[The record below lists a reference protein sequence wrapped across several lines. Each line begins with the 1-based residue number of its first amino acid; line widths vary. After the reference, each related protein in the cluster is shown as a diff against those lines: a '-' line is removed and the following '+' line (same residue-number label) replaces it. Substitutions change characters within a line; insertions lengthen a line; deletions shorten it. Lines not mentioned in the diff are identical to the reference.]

1 MALTRRIKNLQ
12 NELRELRMSQP
23 FRPFKVV
30 MKDGKSYT
38 VRQRLWYAFNDKG
51 MVVLPDGDTN
61 KHLKFDDVD
70 SVKPVKNRKS

>member
-1 MALTRRIKNLQ
+1 MAVTSRVKNLQ
-12 NELRELRMSQP
+12 NELRELRTKEP

-70 SVKPVKNRKS
+70 SVKLVRKR

>member
-1 MALTRRIKNLQ
+1 MAVTSRIKNLQ
-12 NELRELRMSQP
+12 DELRELRKKEP

-51 MVVLPDGDTN
+51 MVVLPDGDIN

-70 SVKPVKNRKS
+70 SVKLVKKRRA

>member
-1 MALTRRIKNLQ
+1 
-12 NELRELRMSQP
+12 
-23 FRPFKVV
+23 

-70 SVKPVKNRKS
+70 SVKLVKTSRA